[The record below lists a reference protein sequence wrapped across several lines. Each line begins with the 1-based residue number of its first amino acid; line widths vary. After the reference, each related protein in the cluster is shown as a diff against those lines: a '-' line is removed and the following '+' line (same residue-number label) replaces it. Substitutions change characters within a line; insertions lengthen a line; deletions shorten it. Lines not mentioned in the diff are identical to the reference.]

1 MLNAQAGILGSP
13 MAGFTERR
21 DNRRIALGPGHTV
34 RFRVSGRLFKGIRIT
49 NISGSGLFA
58 TVDQSEAEFFEKG
71 VLLEDLVLDHP
82 LLPKGH
88 IRAQV
93 IYTLGLAPEKPAMAF
108 VGMGMHFIEMPTET
122 QQELNNFVA
131 AAMGEA

>member
-1 MLNAQAGILGSP
+1 
-13 MAGFTERR
+13 MAEFIERR
-21 DNRRIALGPGHTV
+21 DNRRIALGPGHTI
-34 RFRVSGRLFKGIRIT
+34 RFRVGGRVFKAIRIT
-49 NISGSGLFA
+49 NISGSGLYA
-58 TVDQSEAEFFEKG
+58 TVDRGETELFEKG

-93 IYTLGLAPEKPAMAF
+93 VYTLGLAPETPAMAF
-108 VGMGMHFIEMPTET
+108 VGMGLHFIEMPAKT
-122 QQELNNFVA
+122 QEDLNGFVA

>member
-1 MLNAQAGILGSP
+1 
-13 MAGFTERR
+13 MAEFTERR
-21 DNRRIALGPGHTV
+21 DNRRIALGPGHTI
-34 RFRVSGRLFKGIRIT
+34 RFRVGGRIFKDIRIT

-58 TVDQSEAEFFEKG
+58 TVDRGEAGLFEKG

-93 IYTLGLAPEKPAMAF
+93 VYTLGQAPETPAMAF
-108 VGMGMHFIEMPTET
+108 VGMGMHFLEMPKKT
-122 QQELNNFVA
+122 QEDLNNFVA

>member
-1 MLNAQAGILGSP
+1 
-13 MAGFTERR
+13 MAEFIERR
-21 DNRRIALGPGHTV
+21 DNRRIALGPGHTI
-34 RFRVSGRLFKGIRIT
+34 RFRVGGHVFKGIRIT

-58 TVDQSEAEFFEKG
+58 TVDRGEAELFEKG

-82 LLPKGH
+82 MLPKGH

-93 IYTLGLAPEKPAMAF
+93 VYTLGPAPEKPAMAF
-108 VGMGMHFIEMPTET
+108 VGMGLNFIEMPAKT
-122 QQELNNFVA
+122 QEDLNTFVA

>member
-1 MLNAQAGILGSP
+1 
-13 MAGFTERR
+13 MADFTERR
-21 DNRRIALGPGHTV
+21 DNRRISLGPGHTI
-34 RFRVSGRLFKGIRIT
+34 RFRVGGRAFKGIRIT

-58 TVDQSEAEFFEKG
+58 TVDRGEAGLFEKG

-82 LLPKGH
+82 MLPKGH

-93 IYTLGLAPEKPAMAF
+93 VYTLGLDAEGPPMAF
-108 VGMGMHFIEMPTET
+108 VGMGMHFLDMPAKT
-122 QQELNNFVA
+122 QEDLNHFIA

>member
-1 MLNAQAGILGSP
+1 
-13 MAGFTERR
+13 MADFTERR
-21 DNRRIALGPGHTV
+21 DNRRIALGPGHTI
-34 RFRVSGRLFKGIRIT
+34 RFRVSGQVFKDIRIT

-58 TVDQSEAEFFEKG
+58 TVDRGEAGQFEKG
-71 VLLEDLVLDHP
+71 LLLEDLVLDHP

-93 IYTLGLAPEKPAMAF
+93 IYTLGTPPEKPAMAF
-108 VGMGMHFIEMPTET
+108 VGMGLHFLEMPAKT
-122 QQELNNFVA
+122 QEDLNTFVA

>member
-1 MLNAQAGILGSP
+1 MVD
-13 MAGFTERR
+13 FTERR
-21 DNRRIALGPGHTV
+21 DNRRIALGPGHTI
-34 RFRVSGRLFKGIRIT
+34 RFRVGGRVFKDIRIT

-58 TVDQSEAEFFEKG
+58 RVDQDEAGLFEKG

-82 LLPKGH
+82 MLPKSR

-93 IYTLGLAPEKPAMAF
+93 VYTLGLAPETPTMAF
-108 VGMGMHFIEMPTET
+108 VGMGIHFLEMPKKT
-122 QQELNNFVA
+122 QEDLNDFVA